1 MLPYFILGIAL
12 LAGLLLVGRWFVN
25 ADPKVLLKTLK
36 WLSIIFILGVIISLA
51 VTGRLAWAV
60 MALPALLP
68 WIMRARAVHRAA
80 RNFSRM
86 SGMMGGGQRGGT
98 GQTSEVETRFL
109 KMTLDH
115 DTGAMVGEVVEG
127 AYSGRNLDELA
138 IAELVDLLNTCILH
152 DTQSAQVLEAYMD
165 RVHPDWRERVQA
177 AGTGT
182 NGNAGGQSG
191 SGQGGGGMAGTGTM
205 TRDEALQ
212 VLGLE
217 PGATDEEIKS
227 AYHRLIGNLHP
238 DHGGSTYLAAKINQ
252 AKDVLL
258 RS

>member
-25 ADPKVLLKTLK
+25 ADPKVLVKSLK
-36 WLSIIFILGVIISLA
+36 WLAVIVIIGIIISLA
-51 VTGRLAWAV
+51 VTGRLVWAV

-86 SGMMGGGQRGGT
+86 SGMMGGRGGGS

-115 DTGAMVGEVVEG
+115 DSGAMSGEVVEG
-127 AYSGRNLDELA
+127 PYSGRNLDDLA
-138 IAELVDLLNTCILH
+138 IAELVDLLNACVVH
-152 DTQSAQVLEAYMD
+152 DAQSAQVLEAYMD
-165 RVHPDWRERVQA
+165 RAHPDWRERVQA
-177 AGTGT
+177 AGAGAGT
-182 NGNAGGQSG
+182 NGNAGGGG
-191 SGQGGGGMAGTGTM
+191 SAGTGAM
-205 TRDEALQ
+205 TRDEAFE

-217 PGATDEEIKS
+217 PGATDVEIKA

-258 RS
+258 RQ

>member
-1 MLPYFILGIAL
+1 MLPYFILGITL
-12 LAGLLLVGRWFVN
+12 LAGLLLVGRWLVN
-25 ADPKVLLKTLK
+25 ADPKVLLKSLK
-36 WLSIIFILGVIISLA
+36 WLSIIAFLGIIISLA

-60 MALPALLP
+60 VALPALLP

-80 RNFSRM
+80 QNFSRM
-86 SGMMGGGQRGGT
+86 AGMAGGGGS
-98 GQTSEVETRFL
+98 GQTSAVETRFL

-115 DTGAMVGEVVEG
+115 DSGAMSGEVVEG
-127 AYSGRNLDELA
+127 AYRGRNLDQMAL
-138 IAELVDLLNTCILH
+138 AELVDLLNTCVQQ
-152 DTQSAQVLEAYMD
+152 DAQSAQVLEAFMD

-177 AGTGT
+177 NTGGSRQG
-182 NGNAGGQSG
+182 NGGPA
-191 SGQGGGGMAGTGTM
+191 ATGAM
-205 TRDEALQ
+205 TRDEAFE

-217 PGATDEEIKS
+217 PGVSDEEIKA

-258 RS
+258 R

>member
-12 LAGLLLVGRWFVN
+12 LGGLLLVGRWFVN

-36 WLSIIFILGVIISLA
+36 WLSILTIIGIIISLA

-60 MALPALLP
+60 MGLPALLP

-80 RNFSRM
+80 QNFSRM
-86 SGMMGGGQRGGT
+86 AGMAGGGSRT
-98 GQTSEVETRFL
+98 GQTSAVETRFL
-109 KMTLDH
+109 KMSLDH
-115 DTGAMVGEVVEG
+115 DSGAIGGEVVEG
-127 AYSGRNLDELA
+127 AYAGRNLDELA

-177 AGTGT
+177 AGAGA
-182 NGNAGGQSG
+182 NGNAGGQ
-191 SGQGGGGMAGTGTM
+191 GGGGAPGSATGAM
-205 TRDEALQ
+205 TRDEAFQ

-217 PGATDEEIKS
+217 SGATDEEIKA

-258 RS
+258 R